1 MENEKGN
8 RDEECGGFN
17 KKGVGKGGGGDQ
29 VLCPDRRAAGQFRPE
44 AEIRRQNK
52 KFGTLYSIQNQRE
65 LSATCTANP
74 FDLGH

>member
-1 MENEKGN
+1 MRKATEMKNVKDLTKNGVEK
-8 RDEECGGFN
+8 
-17 KKGVGKGGGGDQ
+17 GGDQ
-29 VLCPDRRAAGQFRPE
+29 VLCPDRRAAGQFGPE

>member
-1 MENEKGN
+1 M
-8 RDEECGGFN
+8 
-17 KKGVGKGGGGDQ
+17 GGGGDQ